1 MNRFNRERAATILAE
16 AALVGDTRAAKRH
29 GVDPSTI
36 WRWRKRMERDPDLHA
51 LANQKRAALER
62 AWVGA
67 ATESL
72 RKAAEFLGRAAEEM
86 SPQNPEHVHAV
97 AGAFKL
103 LSEALIARDVI
114 DARLAGAHRRHDAAA
129 GTVVPIDA
137 ARRTA

>member
-1 MNRFNRERAATILAE
+1 MNRFNRERAAVVLAE
-16 AALVGDTRAAKRH
+16 AALTTDSVAAERH
-29 GVDPSTI
+29 GVSVRTVQ
-36 WRWRKRMERDPDLHA
+36 RWRAQLDRDPDL
-51 LANQKRAALER
+51 AAIVAVKKADLER

-72 RKAAEFLGRAAEEM
+72 RRAAEFLGRAAEEM
-86 SPQNPEHVHAV
+86 SPTNPEHVHAV

-103 LSEALIARDVI
+103 LSEALLARDVI